1 MKIPRIGTTSP
12 GSSPL
17 RLVATD
23 LDGTLLRSDQSISER
38 SRALLQELQSAGIV
52 IVLVSARPP
61 RGIIP
66 IARAYN
72 INGLALCCNG
82 AVIYDLDQ
90 DRVLQERTLMPQQI
104 EYLVRYLDSSIADL
118 SFAAE
123 SGNNVI
129 CEAAFY
135 PYCVQTDD
143 PPPQIVET
151 AALWQRPLIK
161 ILAHHTSL
169 SSEDLYAQIHPLLD
183 RSIYSITY
191 SGGEFLEISSGGISK
206 GEALAALCT
215 QLNVTRDEVVAF
227 GDMPNDLSML
237 RWAGLSI
244 AVANAH
250 PLVLQSVDAVT
261 LSNEEDG
268 VAYMLEQLSACVPT
282 SLAFPPIADGE

>member
-1 MKIPRIGTTSP
+1 MKMPRSGTTPP

-38 SRALLQELQSAGIV
+38 SCALLQELQSAGIV

-72 INGLALCCNG
+72 INGLALCSNG

-90 DRVLQERTLMPQQI
+90 DRVVQERTLMPQQI
-104 EYLVRYLDSSIADL
+104 EYLVRYLDNSIADL

-123 SGNNVI
+123 SGHNVI

-135 PYCVQTDD
+135 PYCVQIDD

-161 ILAHHTSL
+161 ILTHHTSL

-183 RSIYSITY
+183 SSIYSITY

-215 QLNVTRDEVVAF
+215 QLNINQDEVVAF
-227 GDMPNDLSML
+227 GDMPNDMSML

-268 VAYMLEQLSACVPT
+268 VAYMLEQLSACA
-282 SLAFPPIADGE
+282 SSILSSPPIADGE